1 MGTKVEQGKG
11 MASVG
16 DEAQRQVVR
25 IGLTENIIFGK
36 DLQEMRENCELS
48 GKSMF
53 WAKEQL
59 AHMKLFL

>member
-36 DLQEMRENCELS
+36 DLKQMRENCELS

-53 WAKEQL
+53 
-59 AHMKLFL
+59 